1 MNKPNISI
9 IIWLISGCILIFIM
23 VIVGGLTRLTGSGLS
38 MVDWNLFT
46 GIIPPVTHQEWQDAF
61 NIYKQYPE
69 YQIKNYD
76 FTLSQFKNIFFW
88 EYLHRM
94 IGRMLGL
101 VFIIPF
107 LYFWITKQLNKKLL
121 IKTIILLILGAT
133 QGFIGWWM
141 VKSGLVNNPDV
152 SHFRLAVHLTTA
164 FITFAYTF
172 WIILTLLFPQKK
184 FNNKELFNIST
195 PLLILVVIQIIYGAF
210 VAGLDAGKIYNTWPK
225 MHDKWIAES
234 VYAISPIWKNFT
246 EGLAGVQFIHR
257 VLAFIILFLVFW
269 LYIKSK
275 KFKLIKIERYAINS
289 ILIIVSV
296 QVFLGVLVLIK
307 GSPILLGSLHQISA
321 FVLLTANV
329 FCVFVFKKTTL

>member
-1 MNKPNISI
+1 MNKPKISI

-23 VIVGGLTRLTGSGLS
+23 VIIGGLTRLTGSGLS
-38 MVDWNLFT
+38 MVDWNLFM
-46 GIIPPVTHQEWQDAF
+46 GAIPPITHQEWQEAF
-61 NIYKQYPE
+61 NIYKKYPE

-94 IGRMLGL
+94 IGRLLGL

-107 LYFWITKQLNKKLL
+107 IYFIITKQLDKKLL
-121 IKTIILLILGAT
+121 LKTSILLILGAT

-172 WIILTLLFPQKK
+172 WVILTLLFPQKK
-184 FNNKELFNIST
+184 FNNKELFNISV
-195 PLLILVVIQIIYGAF
+195 PLLILVIIQIIYGAF

-257 VLAFIILFLVFW
+257 CLAFILLFLVFW
-269 LYIKSK
+269 LYMKSR
-275 KFKLIKIERYAINS
+275 KFNLIKIEHYAINS
-289 ILIIVSV
+289 ILIIISF
-296 QVFLGVLVLIK
+296 QVILGVLVLIK
-307 GSPILLGSLHQISA
+307 GVPILLGSLHQISA
-321 FVLLTANV
+321 FLLLASSV
-329 FCVFVFKKTTL
+329 FCVFVFKKNTQ